1 MKKHGTASQVTGS
14 YVEFQAAVLRALPR
28 DINPDVALGWTQNG
42 ESLTRVL
49 REALM
54 PDRKPADNIYPLSVD
69 YGRSVEDGVRAGRY
83 DWVNPNITSHNFPTK
98 RRGRAEVVLE
108 LICFDREIS
117 SYEVLFE
124 IDKRGYRPANLQE
137 LLAFGEKYPEVQR
150 EFPVVALD
158 SVWQDR
164 GGDLYAPCL
173 GNDLGKERDLSLKW
187 IAKDFKNW
195 EDTCRFA
202 VVRHSTKT

>member
-1 MKKHGTASQVTGS
+1 MTKHRVNES

-28 DINPDVALGWTQNG
+28 DINPNIALYWAQKGD
-42 ESLTRVL
+42 LLARVL

-54 PDRKPADNIYPLSVD
+54 PARPANNIYALLVD

-98 RRGRAEVVLE
+98 RRGKAEVVLE

-124 IDKRGYRPANLQE
+124 LDKRGYRPADLQE
-137 LLAFGEKYPEVQR
+137 LLALGEKYPELQV
-150 EFPVVALD
+150 EFPIIALGALWPDDPHTLNDVPGLSWYDSKRELDLIAFEVV
-158 SVWQDR
+158 W
-164 GGDLYAPCL
+164 G
-173 GNDLGKERDLSLKW
+173 ET
-187 IAKDFKNW
+187 F
-195 EDTCRFA
+195 RFA
-202 VVRHSTKT
+202 AVRK